1 MDDMEIVR
9 YKFTCCACYKTFV
22 VKSGGST
29 RYVNCPYCGEQN
41 RINTGEHAQ
50 YVHKAPVQQPEK
62 EPTYPRRK
70 EAKGPLP
77 GRAGPV
83 PRVGRTVAPGE
94 RHTV

>member
-22 VKSGGST
+22 AKSGGGT

-50 YVHKAPVQQPEK
+50 YDRPH
-62 EPTYPRRK
+62 
-70 EAKGPLP
+70 
-77 GRAGPV
+77 
-83 PRVGRTVAPGE
+83 
-94 RHTV
+94 